1 MLVYN
6 DYLKELGVKKTDFPF
21 KAHHSY
27 KLEKGM
33 GVKPCQLW
41 NLNYTIA
48 MELYTYICAFMD
60 TTCCFPAYMEG
71 PDEWDKILNEIKDGL
86 AAYIKT
92 KDDIVPNEKIMQK
105 LERSLDLIKEYWG
118 DLWY

>member
-6 DYLKELGVKKTDFPF
+6 DYLKDIGVKRTDFPIRSP
-21 KAHHSY
+21 HSNR
-27 KLEKGM
+27 LEKGM

-41 NLNYTIA
+41 NLNYTLA
-48 MELYTYICAFMD
+48 MELYTYICAFQD
-60 TTCCFPAYMEG
+60 TTCCFPAYMES
-71 PDEWDKILNEIKDGL
+71 PKEWDKILDEIKAGL
-86 AAYIKT
+86 VAYIQT
-92 KDDIVPNEKIMQK
+92 RDDPVPNEKAGEQ